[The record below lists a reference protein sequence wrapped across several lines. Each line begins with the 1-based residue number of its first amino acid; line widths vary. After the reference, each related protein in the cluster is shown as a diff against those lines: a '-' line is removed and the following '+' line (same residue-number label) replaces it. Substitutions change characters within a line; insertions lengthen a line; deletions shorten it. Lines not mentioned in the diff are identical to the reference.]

1 MKYSK
6 IRIYKLYLVLT
17 VSLIILGLSLINPL
31 ISVNYLKDILIY
43 TGSQLTNLD
52 IINNF
57 REWGILCEGNFLFI
71 IIPIFSALIIYLV
84 HGENKIIN
92 MIRHKNRNSVWHT
105 KVSLI
110 IVSAFVVSFI
120 LVFGGYLISGLFIK
134 GYNNLWTTNLGIP
147 YSIFGDTDKWLN
159 LQGLLVTH
167 KVLVILWTKLF
178 WGLSFIGLAL
188 CTLQLFMSNVFVYMF
203 MVTLLVLERTRL
215 ISSFIILRMVTYPGI
230 WANPKFF
237 VLDDLF
243 YLIGFITLFFIGS
256 FINCKRDQGIGK
268 KY

>member
-1 MKYSK
+1 M
-6 IRIYKLYLVLT
+6 
-17 VSLIILGLSLINPL
+17 
-31 ISVNYLKDILIY
+31 
-43 TGSQLTNLD
+43 
-52 IINNF
+52 
-57 REWGILCEGNFLFI
+57 
-71 IIPIFSALIIYLV
+71 
-84 HGENKIIN
+84 
-92 MIRHKNRNSVWHT
+92 
-105 KVSLI
+105 
-110 IVSAFVVSFI
+110 
-120 LVFGGYLISGLFIK
+120 FGGYLISGLFIK

-203 MVTLLVLERTRL
+203 MITLLVLERTRL